1 MSAQRCGASTDVLK
15 CHTIQK
21 KNQEHL
27 YSIRLS
33 SYALQSYLRR
43 LAANRLPRK
52 RDGMG
57 VEPIATIPCSCS
69 RILKAGGVV
78 QTRSVFL
85 KIYADRE
92 FWVLPGV
99 LTNGNISAQA
109 LPHLPT
115 RLLPPSELALR
126 ARASVDSMVG
136 AIIAFLGF
144 VLNFKNREE

>member
-15 CHTIQK
+15 CHSIQK
-21 KNQEHL
+21 K
-27 YSIRLS
+27 IRNTYTAYVLS
-33 SYALQSYLRR
+33 SHALQSYLRR

-99 LTNGNISAQA
+99 LTNGNNSATGSTA
-109 LPHLPT
+109 LT
-115 RLLPPSELALR
+115 DEAAAAFR
-126 ARASVDSMVG
+126 VG
-136 AIIAFLGF
+136 SSSKGQ
-144 VLNFKNREE
+144 R